1 MLTSLPAPSSSS
13 SPGELPADI
22 PARPGAEVVTDQ
34 SDAEDG
40 GLGDE
45 ERPGDDLGGRH
56 EAEALVAAL
65 LEAEQGRGRG
75 RGNAGHGGRGQESPA
90 VAGRLSD
97 PVKIPASTPSQTR

>member
-1 MLTSLPAPSSSS
+1 MLTSLPAPSLSSSSSSS
-13 SPGELPADI
+13 SPGELSADI

-34 SDAEDG
+34 RHAEDS

-65 LEAEQGRGRG
+65 LEA
-75 RGNAGHGGRGQESPA
+75 
-90 VAGRLSD
+90 
-97 PVKIPASTPSQTR
+97 